1 VKTEQ
6 SNHKLLGAK
15 ENVSADNIRAVINHG
30 PIYLLTKLSMKK
42 LVFLF
47 AVSSAVLLTSFLDK
61 NDPDY
66 DALAQ
71 DICDCV
77 NESSEGISDK
87 LKELIIQS
95 EKDGTDLEIALQS
108 YLMADSESATADV
121 EALLELGDKME
132 VCSDHLEKKYST
144 IYSGES
150 ENTIIK
156 KVISSLRATQ
166 GCEFTYAIM
175 QLGAKAIEAGESAE

>member
-1 VKTEQ
+1 
-6 SNHKLLGAK
+6 
-15 ENVSADNIRAVINHG
+15 
-30 PIYLLTKLSMKK
+30 MKK

-61 NDPDY
+61 SDPDY

-77 NESSEGISDK
+77 NKSSEGISDK
-87 LKELIIQS
+87 LKKLIIQS
-95 EKDGTDLEIALQS
+95 EENGTDLEIALQE
-108 YLMADSESATADV
+108 YLMEDSESATADV

-132 VCSDHLEKKYST
+132 VCSDRLEKKYSK

-150 ENTIIK
+150 EDKIIK
-156 KVISSLRATQ
+156 KVVSSLKASQ

-175 QLGAKAIEAGESAE
+175 QLGAKAIEAEESAE